1 VKFQPF
7 SLSAFQLFCG
17 FMANESSIAA
27 ERAQLLERLFPG
39 GVPRLWCPSLTHYDP
54 NGAIDGAR
62 IAAHLRFLS
71 PHVKGFLIP
80 GSTGDGWELSEAE
93 VSQLLDIALDQAQKL
108 QFHLLI
114 GILKA
119 DANAALNLLR
129 DTMERIQARTKERDA
144 ISALIKARV
153 CGFAVCPPRGKESSQ
168 AEIGRALSTMLAAG
182 LPMALYQLPQ
192 VTQNEINAELASDL
206 ATQFANFIM
215 LKDSSGADRVA
226 LSGKSLTGVFTVRGA
241 EGDYARW
248 LKTGG
253 GPYDGFLL
261 STANCFARELSQII
275 IDLEAK
281 RFEAARH
288 MSDRLTAALGEV
300 FGLVESLPDG
310 NAFANANKAID
321 HFFAFG
327 AGAAATS
334 PPRLHAGSRLPT
346 EVIRK
351 TGEILS
357 RHRLTP
363 ATGYLGAVTEGTNA
377 ERLKR

>member
-1 VKFQPF
+1 
-7 SLSAFQLFCG
+7 
-17 FMANESSIAA
+17 MAHESSIAA

-80 GSTGDGWELSEAE
+80 GSTGDGWELSDDEFR
-93 VSQLLDIALDQAQKL
+93 QLLDIALDQAQKL

-119 DANAALNLLR
+119 DAGAALNLLR

-153 CGFAVCPPRGKESSQ
+153 CGFAVCPPRGKESPQ

-192 VTQNEINAELASDL
+192 VTQNEISAELASDL

-226 LSGKSLTGVFTVRGA
+226 LSGRSLTGVFTVRGA

-281 RFEAARH
+281 RFEAARQV
-288 MSDRLTAALGEV
+288 SDRLTAALGEV
-300 FGLVESLPDG
+300 FGLVERLPDG

-334 PPRLHAGSRLPT
+334 PPRLHAGSRLPF
-346 EVIRK
+346 EVIRR

>member
-1 VKFQPF
+1 
-7 SLSAFQLFCG
+7 
-17 FMANESSIAA
+17 MANESSIAA
-27 ERAQLLERLFPG
+27 ERAQLLERFFPG
-39 GVPRLWCPSLTHYDP
+39 GVPRLWCPSLTHYHP

-62 IAAHLRFLS
+62 MAAHLRFLS
-71 PHVKGFLIP
+71 PRVKGFLIP

-93 VSQLLDIALDQAQKL
+93 ISQLLDIALDQAQKL

-119 DANAALNLLR
+119 DASAALNLLSN
-129 DTMERIQARTKERDA
+129 TMERIQARTNERDA
-144 ISALIKARV
+144 ISTLIKARV
-153 CGFAVCPPRGKESSQ
+153 CGFAVCPPRGKERSQ
-168 AEIGRALSTMLAAG
+168 AEIGRALSAMLAAG
-182 LPMALYQLPQ
+182 LPTALYQLPQ
-192 VTQNEINAELASDL
+192 VTQNEISAELASEL

-226 LSGKSLTGVFTVRGA
+226 LSGKNLAGVFTVRGA

-261 STANCFARELSQII
+261 STANCFARELTQII

-281 RFEAARH
+281 RFEAARQ

-327 AGAAATS
+327 AGAAAAT
-334 PPRLHAGSRLPT
+334 PPRLHAGSNLPV
-346 EVIRK
+346 EVIRR

-357 RHRLTP
+357 RHRLRP